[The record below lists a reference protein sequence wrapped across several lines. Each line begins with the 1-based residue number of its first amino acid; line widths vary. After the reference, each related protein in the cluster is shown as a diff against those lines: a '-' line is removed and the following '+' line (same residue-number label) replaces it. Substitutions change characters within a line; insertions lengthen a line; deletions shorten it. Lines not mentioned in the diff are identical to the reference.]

1 MSDVTLAI
9 GTDRYRVLNSQ
20 AVDISI
26 PLDFAGPQP
35 NHFGA
40 PRARAVALE
49 AGDFVGDTREGG
61 SCNCETLVLTPHC
74 NGTHTE
80 CIGHVTGERIS
91 VADRAREALI
101 GAALLSTGLV
111 SAESCGERADPMP
124 QPGDQLVTAAE
135 LERAA
140 TRLGGAA
147 ALAGV
152 HALVLRTLPNEA
164 DKASR
169 DYDDSPMPAF
179 LTLDAMRWVVELGV
193 RHLLVDLPSVD
204 RSHDQGRLSAHREFW
219 GLAPGA
225 TKEASAS
232 RPDATITEMVFAAD
246 TVADGLYALSLQIA
260 PFVTDAAPSR
270 PLLFPLEAA

>member
-9 GTDRYRVLNSQ
+9 GADRYRVLEEQSF
-20 AVDISI
+20 DISI
-26 PLDFAGPQP
+26 PLDFNGPQP

-40 PRARAVALE
+40 PRARAVPLE
-49 AGDFVGDTREGG
+49 AGEFVGDTRQGG

-91 VADRAREALI
+91 VADQARDALL
-101 GAALLSTGLV
+101 GAAVLSTGLV

-140 TRLGGAA
+140 ARLGGGV

-152 HALVLRTLPNEA
+152 RALVLRTLPNDAE
-164 DKASR
+164 KASR
-169 DYDDSPMPAF
+169 DYGESPTPAF
-179 LTLDAMRWVVELGV
+179 LTLDAIRWIVELGV

-204 RSHDQGRLSAHREFW
+204 RSHDQGRLSAHRVFW

-225 TKEASAS
+225 TEGASAS
-232 RPDATITEMVFAAD
+232 RPDATITEMVFVTD

>member
-140 TRLGGAA
+140 GRLGGAA

-169 DYDDSPMPAF
+169 DYGDSPMPAF